1 MPTYSGTSFNTNFQ
15 NKVFVKLT
23 NDEEKE
29 EIDDDDIYFHYLT
42 GLNENNLEFD
52 QQDNVKSGGIRFYD
66 INEIGYHLKTDMKYI
81 RYITIPNDAK
91 VNVTEHEYFDYDV
104 YKTDKLILSERK
116 LISDMTEWND
126 TQFRLNT
133 YSKGGIPLK
142 YIDNQTHELCLEA
155 VKIYGIALEYV
166 KDQTEELCLIALDQ
180 CAEALRCIRN
190 QTDKL
195 CMTAIEY
202 DCNGNILRHVKNK
215 TYEICKR
222 SIERFPRQI
231 KYVED
236 DKFQDGSKLT
246 ESEKDDLRSLAIKSE
261 GLTLFYIKNKT
272 PEICL
277 AAVKQN
283 PEAIKYIND
292 EFKEYVGS
300 HVDNVVYV

>member
-1 MPTYSGTSFNTNFQ
+1 MPTYSGLLFNTYFG

-23 NDEEKE
+23 NEEEKE
-29 EIDDDDIYFHYLT
+29 EIDDDDIYFHFQS
-42 GLNENNLEFD
+42 GLNENNIEYD
-52 QQDNVKSGGIRFYD
+52 QRGCVKSGGIRFYE
-66 INEIGYHLKTDMKYI
+66 INEIGYHLKSDMKYI
-81 RYITIPNDAK
+81 RYVTIPNGAR
-91 VNVTEHEYFDYDV
+91 VNVTEHEYFNYDV

-116 LISDMTEWND
+116 LISDMNEWND

-142 YIDNQTHELCLEA
+142 YIENQTYELCLEA

-195 CMTAIEY
+195 CYVTIEF

-222 SIERFPRQI
+222 AIERFPRQI

-246 ESEKDDLRSLAIKSE
+246 ESEKDVLRSLAIKSD
-261 GLTLFYIKNKT
+261 GITLAYIKNQT
-272 PEICL
+272 LELCL

-283 PEAIKYIND
+283 PEAIKYVNN
-292 EFKEYVGS
+292 EFKGDVGS
-300 HVDNVVYV
+300 RVDNVVYI